1 MMADDE
7 RMRVTTNDTAGLAT
21 KARIQKPGTKS
32 NPPGPLAVE
41 LRIAIMRTSR
51 RLRTEA
57 SGDAVSPGQYSVLA
71 AIQRGSM
78 TLRQLADREH
88 MQAPSMT
95 RIVNALEDMGLVARK
110 DHPTDGRQVLVEITE
125 AGLAAI
131 TDARTRRTA
140 WLAQRVAALDPG
152 DRAVLRQAARIL
164 QELSA
169 S

>member
-1 MMADDE
+1 
-7 RMRVTTNDTAGLAT
+7 MRVTTNDTKGPVA
-21 KARIQKPGTKS
+21 KARAQKPGMKG

-41 LRIAIMRTSR
+41 LRIAVMRTSR

-71 AIQRGSM
+71 AIQRGPM

-95 RIVNALEDMGLVARK
+95 RIVNALEDMELVARK

-125 AGLAAI
+125 AGLATI

-140 WLAQRVAALDPG
+140 WLAQRVAALEPDE
-152 DRAVLRQAARIL
+152 RAVLRQAARIL
-164 QELSA
+164 QEMSA